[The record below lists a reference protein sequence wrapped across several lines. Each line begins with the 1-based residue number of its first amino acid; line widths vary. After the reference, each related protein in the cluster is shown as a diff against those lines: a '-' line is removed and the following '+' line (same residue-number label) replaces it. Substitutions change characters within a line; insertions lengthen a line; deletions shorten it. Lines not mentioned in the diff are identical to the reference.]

1 MAQMMFLERDSSM
14 SVPQMDKLAK
24 VFVGDMESTSQLYAI
39 HHSETP
45 QHRVL
50 SETSTVT
57 STKLITQTLP

>member
-1 MAQMMFLERDSSM
+1 M

-24 VFVGDMESTSQLYAI
+24 VFVGDMESTLQLYAI

-45 QHRVL
+45 QHGVL
-50 SETSTVT
+50 SGTSTVT